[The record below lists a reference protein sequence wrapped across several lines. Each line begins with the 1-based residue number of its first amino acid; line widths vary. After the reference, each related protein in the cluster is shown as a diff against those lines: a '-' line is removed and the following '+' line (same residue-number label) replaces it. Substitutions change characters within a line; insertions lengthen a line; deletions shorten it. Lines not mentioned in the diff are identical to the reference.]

1 MTSGRSSLARR
12 ALGYAVLTALA
23 VVALLPLAWM
33 VSTSLKPNAD
43 VFAYPPDWIPDTL
56 RFENYTS
63 LWDDLPMTRWIFN
76 TFFVSTTVVLGQL
89 LFCSMAAYAFARMQ
103 FRFREPLFY
112 MFLASLMIP
121 YQVTLIPAYVL
132 ISKLGWVDSY
142 QALIIPQLSAPF
154 GIFLLRQFFLS
165 LPRELEEAAR
175 LDGASYWRIYRTIL
189 LPLSVPALLAF
200 GVFSFIGLWGDFLW
214 TLVVID
220 SPEKMTL
227 TVGLNFL
234 SSQYTTDW
242 ARLMAGDVVSLLP
255 LMLIYAAAQKY
266 FIQGI
271 AMTGLKG

>member
-214 TLVVID
+214 PLVVID